1 MDCDTLV
8 SMYYSFIYPYLNYCI
23 AAWGSCFKSYLNKV
37 LLLQKKVVRIISGAD
52 RLAHTDPLFASLDV
66 LKIDQLYSYNIGLM
80 MYKYYHN
87 LLPSIFDD
95 FFQKNSEIHS
105 HLTRRSIVFTF
116 QNFDQKWEDA
126 PLDLKQLA
134 FGIVC
139 IVILIQLLFVSGHL
153 RDI

>member
-1 MDCDTLV
+1 M
-8 SMYYSFIYPYLNYCI
+8 
-23 AAWGSCFKSYLNKV
+23 

-52 RLAHTDPLFASLDV
+52 RLSHTDPLFASLDV